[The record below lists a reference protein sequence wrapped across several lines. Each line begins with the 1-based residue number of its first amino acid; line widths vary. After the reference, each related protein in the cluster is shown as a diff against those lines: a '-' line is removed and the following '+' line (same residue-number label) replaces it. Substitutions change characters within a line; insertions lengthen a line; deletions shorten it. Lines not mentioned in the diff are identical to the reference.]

1 MEEQCKKS
9 CKICRN
15 GGGSGG
21 KTGQFGR
28 PSTGD
33 RGPGFLDRLS
43 DAVNSLGGSTTV
55 GALVGPING

>member
-1 MEEQCKKS
+1 MYKSATFKKQKS
-9 CKICRN
+9 T
-15 GGGSGG
+15 SGG